1 MVRTDQAV
9 NAGMPRLPLGVA
21 LAGLVAP
28 ASLRGQVE
36 WAAGC
41 GFRAVQL
48 NAAAADSR
56 PRDLG
61 RSARRDIAALLRRHE
76 LELAGVDLWLP
87 PAHLID
93 AAHADRAAE
102 ALRGA
107 IDLAAEL
114 APLAGGR
121 AVVSVA
127 LPVDARAAGVVGELA
142 TLAQE
147 RGVALADHAWPG
159 AWGQDAPAAKAAD
172 GATPGA
178 TQRAPLSAPV
188 LMGLDPAAVLLSGAA
203 PETELA
209 RRGAQIAAAR
219 LSDLDATGR
228 VEPGT
233 GRLDLL
239 AYAVAL
245 AMRPDLGAPVLDL
258 RNVKD
263 QDAVARRMVSM
274 LGASPRG

>member
-1 MVRTDQAV
+1 
-9 NAGMPRLPLGVA
+9 MPRLPLGVA
-21 LAGLVAP
+21 LAGLAAP
-28 ASLRGQVE
+28 TSLRAQAE

-102 ALRGA
+102 ALRGV

-142 TLAQE
+142 TLAHE

-159 AWGQDAPAAKAAD
+159 AWGHEAAANQRADAP
-172 GATPGA
+172 
-178 TQRAPLSAPV
+178 QRPTLNAPV
-188 LMGLDPAAVLLSGAA
+188 PMGLDPAAVLLSGAV

-209 RRGAQIAAAR
+209 RRGAHIAAAR
-219 LSDLDATGR
+219 LSDIDATGR

-239 AYAVAL
+239 GYAVAL
-245 AMRPDLGAPVLDL
+245 SMRPDLGAPVLDL
-258 RNVKD
+258 RNVTD
-263 QDAVARRMVSM
+263 QDAVARRIVST